1 MLVDDLNLIVC
12 GVGGQG
18 VVLSSDILANAFLK
32 SGYDV
37 KATDIIGL
45 GQRGGSVVTHVRAGD
60 KVISPLIKKG
70 EADILLS
77 FEKYEALRWSRYLKE
92 EGLLIVN
99 DKKVTPTSVT
109 EKLQDDIDL
118 DRLLGE
124 LDYERMIIDISRI
137 LRDDE
142 ISSKY
147 TNTFM
152 LGMLSMKT
160 SIESKVWEESIGENV
175 TVGFRED
182 NIKAFRVGRKLFQM
196 KTEEN

>member
-45 GQRGGSVVTHVRAGD
+45 GQRGGSVVTHVRAGE

-124 LDYERMIIDISRI
+124 LDYERMIIDISSI

-160 SIESKVWEESIGENV
+160 SIESRVWEESIGENV

-196 KTEEN
+196 KAEEN

>member
-32 SGYDV
+32 SGHDV

-77 FEKYEALRWSRYLKE
+77 FEKYEALRWSRYLKK

-124 LDYERMIIDISRI
+124 LDYERMIIDISSI

-160 SIESKVWEESIGENV
+160 NIESRVWEESIGENV

-196 KTEEN
+196 KAEKN

>member
-1 MLVDDLNLIVC
+1 MLVNDLNLIVC

-32 SGYDV
+32 SGHDV

-45 GQRGGSVVTHVRAGD
+45 GQRGGSVVTHVRAGE
-60 KVISPLIKKG
+60 KVVSPLIKKG

-77 FEKYEALRWSRYLKE
+77 FEKYEALRWSRYLKK

-124 LDYERMIIDISRI
+124 LDYERMIIDISSI

-160 SIESKVWEESIGENV
+160 NIESRVWEESIGENV

-196 KTEEN
+196 KAEKN

>member
-45 GQRGGSVVTHVRAGD
+45 GQRGRSVVTHVRAGE

-77 FEKYEALRWSRYLKE
+77 FEKYEALRWSRYLKK

-124 LDYERMIIDISRI
+124 LDYERMIIDISSI

-160 SIESKVWEESIGENV
+160 NIESRVWEESIGENV

-196 KTEEN
+196 KAEEN

>member
-32 SGYDV
+32 SGHDV

-45 GQRGGSVVTHVRAGD
+45 GQRGGSVVTHVRAGE
-60 KVISPLIKKG
+60 KVVSPLIKKG

-77 FEKYEALRWSRYLKE
+77 FEKYEALRWSRYLKK

-124 LDYERMIIDISRI
+124 LDYERMIIDISSI

-160 SIESKVWEESIGENV
+160 NIESRVWEESIGENV

-196 KTEEN
+196 KAEEN

>member
-32 SGYDV
+32 SGHDV

-45 GQRGGSVVTHVRAGD
+45 GQRGGSVVTHVRAGE
-60 KVISPLIKKG
+60 KVVSPLIKKG

-77 FEKYEALRWSRYLKE
+77 FEKYEALRWSRYLKK

-124 LDYERMIIDISRI
+124 LDYERMIIDISSI

-160 SIESKVWEESIGENV
+160 NIESRVWEESIGENV

-196 KTEEN
+196 KAEKN